1 MSPRSEAGLFAPA
14 DAEDPAHPMHL
25 LCRELAFDDPLTGA
39 RRVFRSRRSV
49 LEPAADGTTDT
60 PAPHQT

>member
-1 MSPRSEAGLFAPA
+1 MKKFQLNQEETS
-14 DAEDPAHPMHL
+14 L
-25 LCRELAFDDPLTGA
+25 LCRELAFDDPVTGA

-60 PAPHQT
+60 PPPHQT